1 MRPGPRVGV
10 AAVCLVLLFLAPDL
24 VNPGLLFVIGLTMIQ
39 AVFALSWNL
48 LFRYAGLASFG
59 HAMFYGIGAYCTAAI
74 IFHHLPV
81 PFLAAVLLSTI
92 LGGVAA
98 FVVGVIV
105 LPRTTGIQLAVL
117 TLALSQLALLFVS
130 YSTFLGRDDGL
141 SGLTRPRLDF
151 GAFSV
156 DLTTPARYYTFV
168 LVVCAAVTAALLWFV
183 SGPRG
188 RRLLAVRID
197 PERAAFLGI
206 DVKRQRIAAFTI
218 AGAIAAL
225 TGSLL
230 APWTQ
235 IIATDTM
242 SWLTSAQPMLA
253 TLLGGAGSFW
263 GPVIG
268 AFALALITYFTR
280 GLAGVS
286 ELTVGG
292 ILLVVV
298 LVAPAGILGLVE
310 SIGRHGRLLARR
322 KRRETR
328 A

>member
-74 IFHHLPV
+74 IFHHLPI

-151 GAFSV
+151 GAFIV

-168 LVVCAAVTAALLWFV
+168 LVVCAAALPV
-183 SGPRG
+183 
-188 RRLLAVRID
+188 
-197 PERAAFLGI
+197 
-206 DVKRQRIAAFTI
+206 
-218 AGAIAAL
+218 
-225 TGSLL
+225 
-230 APWTQ
+230 
-235 IIATDTM
+235 ATDA
-242 SWLTSAQPMLA
+242 SKRRVVVWPEWRS
-253 TLLGGAGSFW
+253 
-263 GPVIG
+263 
-268 AFALALITYFTR
+268 
-280 GLAGVS
+280 VS
-286 ELTVGG
+286 EGQGVNVRAFE
-292 ILLVVV
+292 LLV
-298 LVAPAGILGLVE
+298 ALGVNVE
-310 SIGRHGRLLARR
+310 DAFERQHHDDFKPRPIRLR
-322 KRRETR
+322 
-328 A
+328 

>member
-1 MRPGPRVGV
+1 
-10 AAVCLVLLFLAPDL
+10 
-24 VNPGLLFVIGLTMIQ
+24 
-39 AVFALSWNL
+39 
-48 LFRYAGLASFG
+48 
-59 HAMFYGIGAYCTAAI
+59 MFYGIGAYCTAAI